1 MEDHATGLELTKQ
14 GNWAMSSID
23 ETHDPRRASW
33 VTSAQGHAEFP
44 IQNLPLGVF
53 SPAGGSPRGGVAIGD
68 QILDLRAGLEAGLFS
83 GEAAVA
89 AEAAAG
95 ATLNP
100 LMALGKNPRLALRR
114 RLSALLSADG
124 SERAKIEAIAARLL
138 HDAADCTLHLP
149 AAVGSFTDFFAGIH
163 HARNGGMRRDPNNPL
178 NANYKYVPVAY
189 HSRASSMR
197 PSGVPIRRPSGQRK
211 AVNEDAP
218 TFGASQKLDY
228 ELELAVWIGP
238 GNELGEPIPIAEAE
252 DHMFGLGLVN
262 DWSAR
267 DVQGWE
273 SQPLG
278 PFLAKNFGTTVSPWV
293 ITTEA
298 LAPFRVAQPARP
310 AGDPRP
316 LPYLWDETD
325 QQTGAFD
332 IALEA
337 LLMTEELRAK
347 GLPPHRMSASNTT
360 DLYWTLAQLV
370 AHHTCG
376 GCNLAAGDLFGTGTI
391 SGPTPEGYGS
401 LMELSADG
409 QRQVRLASGETRTF
423 LENGDEVIFRAHCR
437 TTGHTPIGF
446 GECRARIV

>member
-1 MEDHATGLELTKQ
+1 MLV
-14 GNWAMSSID
+14 MSSID

-33 VTSAQGHAEFP
+33 VASAQGHAEFP
-44 IQNLPLGVF
+44 IQNLPFGVF
-53 SPAGGSPRGGVAIGD
+53 SPAGGTPRGGVAIGD
-68 QILDLRAGLEAGLFS
+68 RILDLPAALEAGLFS
-83 GEAAVA
+83 GEAARA

-95 ATLNP
+95 AALNP
-100 LMALGKNPRLALRR
+100 LMASGKNARLALRR
-114 RLSALLSADG
+114 RLSALLAADG
-124 SERAKIEAIAARLL
+124 PERAKIEPLAARLL
-138 HDAADCTLHLP
+138 HNAADCTLHLP
-149 AAVGSFTDFFAGIH
+149 AAIGSFTDFFAGIH

-178 NANYKYVPVAY
+178 NPNYKYVPVAY
-189 HSRASSMR
+189 HSRASSVR

-211 AVNEDAP
+211 AINEDAP
-218 TFGASQKLDY
+218 TFGPAQKLDY

-238 GNELGEPIPIAEAE
+238 GNELGEPIPIAEAG
-252 DHMFGLGLVN
+252 DHVFGLGLVN

-293 ITTEA
+293 ITSEA

-310 AGDPRP
+310 AGDQRP
-316 LPYLWDETD
+316 LPYLWDDAD
-325 QQTGAFD
+325 QATGALD
-332 IALEA
+332 IELEA
-337 LLMTEELRAK
+337 LLQTEGMRANN
-347 GLPPHRMSASNTT
+347 LPAHRISASNTT

-401 LMELSADG
+401 LMEVSADG
-409 QRQVRLASGETRTF
+409 QRQIVLASGETRTF

-437 TTGHTPIGF
+437 KAGCAPIGF
-446 GECRARIV
+446 GECRARVV

>member
-1 MEDHATGLELTKQ
+1 M
-14 GNWAMSSID
+14 MSMID

-33 VTSAQGHAEFP
+33 VASAQGHAEFP
-44 IQNLPLGVF
+44 IQNLPFGVF
-53 SPAGGSPRGGVAIGD
+53 SPAGDSPRGGVAIGD
-68 QILDLRAGLEAGLFS
+68 QILDLQAGLEAGLFS
-83 GEAAVA
+83 GEAARA
-89 AEAAAG
+89 AEAGAG

-100 LMALGKNPRLALRR
+100 LMASGKKAGLSLRR

-124 SERAKIEAIAARLL
+124 PDRSKIEALAARLL
-138 HDAADCTLHLP
+138 HNAADCVLHLP
-149 AAVGSFTDFFAGIH
+149 AAIGSFTDFFAGIH

-178 NANYKYVPVAY
+178 NPNYKYVPVAY
-189 HSRASSMR
+189 HSRASSVR
-197 PSGVPIRRPSGQRK
+197 PSGVPMRRPSGQRK
-211 AVNEDAP
+211 AANEDAP
-218 TFGASQKLDY
+218 TFGPAQKLDY

-238 GNELGEPIPIAEAE
+238 GNELGEPIPIAEAG
-252 DHMFGLGLVN
+252 DHVFGLGLVN

-278 PFLAKNFGTTVSPWV
+278 PFLAKNFGTTISPWV
-293 ITTEA
+293 ITSEA
-298 LAPFRVAQPARP
+298 LAPFRVAQPQRP

-316 LPYLWDETD
+316 LPYLWDDAD
-325 QQTGAFD
+325 QHTGAFD

-337 LLMTEELRAK
+337 LLLTEGLRAK

-409 QRQVRLASGETRTF
+409 QRQIALASGETRTF
-423 LENGDEVIFRAHCR
+423 LANGDEVIFRAHCR
-437 TTGHTPIGF
+437 KAGFTPIGF

>member
-1 MEDHATGLELTKQ
+1 
-14 GNWAMSSID
+14 MSVID
-23 ETHDPRRASW
+23 ETHDPRRESW
-33 VTSAQGHAEFP
+33 VASARGHAEFP
-44 IQNLPLGVF
+44 MQNLPFGVF
-53 SPAGGSPRGGVAIGD
+53 SRAGEPPRCGVAIGEA
-68 QILDLRAGLEAGLFS
+68 IFDLKAALEAGLFS
-83 GEAAVA
+83 GDAAAA
-89 AEAAAG
+89 AEAASG
-95 ATLNP
+95 TTLNS
-100 LMALGKNPRLALRR
+100 LMALGKGPRLALRR
-114 RLSALLSADG
+114 QISRLLSAD
-124 SERAKIEAIAARLL
+124 SPDRTKIESLASRLL
-138 HDAADCTLHLP
+138 HNAADCTLHLP
-149 AAVGSFTDFFAGIH
+149 ATIGSFTDFFAGIH

-178 NANYKYVPVAY
+178 NPNYKYVPVAY
-189 HSRASSMR
+189 HSRASSVR

-211 AVNEDAP
+211 AANEDAP
-218 TFGASQKLDY
+218 SFGPCQKLDY

-238 GNELGEPIPIAEAE
+238 GNELGEPIPIARAAE
-252 DHMFGLGLVN
+252 HVFGLGLVN

-278 PFLAKNFGTTVSPWV
+278 PFLAKNFGSTVSPWV

-298 LAPFRVAQPARP
+298 LAPFRVSQPARP

-316 LPYLWDETD
+316 LPYLWDDTD
-325 QQTGAFD
+325 QRSGAFD

-337 LLMTEELRAK
+337 LLLTEGLRAK

-360 DLYWTLAQLV
+360 DLYWTIAQLV

-409 QRQVRLASGETRTF
+409 QRNITLASGETRAF

-437 TTGHTPIGF
+437 KEGAVPIGF
-446 GECRARIV
+446 GECRARII

>member
-1 MEDHATGLELTKQ
+1 
-14 GNWAMSSID
+14 MSMID

-33 VTSAQGHAEFP
+33 VASAQGHAEFP
-44 IQNLPLGVF
+44 IQNLPFGVF

-68 QILDLRAGLEAGLFS
+68 QIFDLRAGVEAGLFS
-83 GEAAVA
+83 GEAARA
-89 AEAAAG
+89 AEAGAG
-95 ATLNP
+95 ASLNP
-100 LMALGKNPRLALRR
+100 LMASGKNVGLALRR

-124 SERAKIEAIAARLL
+124 PDRAKIEPLAPRLL
-138 HDAADCTLHLP
+138 HNAADCTLHLP

-163 HARNGGMRRDPNNPL
+163 HARNGGMRRDPSNPL
-178 NANYKYVPVAY
+178 NPNYKYVPVAY
-189 HSRASSMR
+189 HSRASSVR

-211 AVNEDAP
+211 AINEDVP
-218 TFGASQKLDY
+218 TFGPAQKLDY

-238 GNELGEPIPIAEAE
+238 GNELGEPIPVAEAG
-252 DHMFGLGLVN
+252 DHVFGLGLVN

-298 LAPFRVAQPARP
+298 LAPFRIAQPTRP

-316 LPYLWDETD
+316 LPYLWDDAD

-337 LLMTEELRAK
+337 LLLTEGLRAK

-409 QRQVRLASGETRTF
+409 QRRIVLASGETRTF

-437 TTGHTPIGF
+437 KTGYTPIGF
-446 GECRARIV
+446 GECRARVM